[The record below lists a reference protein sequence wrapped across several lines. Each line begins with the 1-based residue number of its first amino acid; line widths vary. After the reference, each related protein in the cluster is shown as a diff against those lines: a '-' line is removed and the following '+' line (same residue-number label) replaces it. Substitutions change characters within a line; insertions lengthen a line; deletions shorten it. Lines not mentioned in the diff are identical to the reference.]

1 MIENKKKKEIEKR
14 VINEA
19 KYIVESKQTVRQTA
33 EVFKV
38 SKSTV
43 HKDVAI
49 RLKYIDLKL
58 YDEVKQ
64 VLKTNG
70 DEKYRR
76 GGKATKELWKR
87 IRENNVI

>member
-1 MIENKKKKEIEKR
+1 MGKKVEQIEQR
-14 VINEA
+14 VIEEA
-19 KYIVESKQTVRQTA
+19 KYIIDSKQTVRQTA
-33 EVFKV
+33 EIFKV

-76 GGKATKELWKR
+76 GGKATKDLWKR
-87 IRENNVI
+87 IRENNVL

>member
-1 MIENKKKKEIEKR
+1 MGKKAEQIEQR
-14 VINEA
+14 VIEEA
-19 KYIVESKQTVRQTA
+19 KYIIDSKQTVRQTA

-58 YDEVKQ
+58 YDEVKN

-70 DEKYRR
+70 DERYKR
-76 GGKATKELWKR
+76 GGKATKDLWKK
-87 IRENNVI
+87 IRENNVL

>member
-1 MIENKKKKEIEKR
+1 MGKKAEQIKQR
-14 VINEA
+14 VIEEA
-19 KYIVESKQTVRQTA
+19 KYIIDYKQTVRQTA
-33 EVFKV
+33 EMFKV

-87 IRENNVI
+87 IRENNVL

>member
-1 MIENKKKKEIEKR
+1 MGKKAEQIEQR
-14 VINEA
+14 VIEEA
-19 KYIVESKQTVRQTA
+19 KYIIDSKQTVRQTA

-76 GGKATKELWKR
+76 GGNATKELWKR

>member
-1 MIENKKKKEIEKR
+1 MGKKAEQIEQR
-14 VINEA
+14 VIEEA
-19 KYIVESKQTVRQTA
+19 KYIIDSKQTVRQTA

-49 RLKYIDLKL
+49 RLKYIDFKL

>member
-1 MIENKKKKEIEKR
+1 MGKKAEQIEQR
-14 VINEA
+14 VIEEA
-19 KYIVESKQTVRQTA
+19 KYIIDSKQTVRQTA
-33 EVFKV
+33 EIFKV

-58 YDEVKQ
+58 YDEVKK

-70 DEKYRR
+70 DERYKR
-76 GGKATKELWKR
+76 GGKATKDLWKK
-87 IRENNVI
+87 IRENNVL

>member
-1 MIENKKKKEIEKR
+1 MGKKAEQIEQR
-14 VINEA
+14 VIEEA
-19 KYIVESKQTVRQTA
+19 KYIIDSNQTVRQTA

>member
-1 MIENKKKKEIEKR
+1 MGKKAEQIEQR
-14 VINEA
+14 VIEEA
-19 KYIVESKQTVRQTA
+19 KYIIDSKQTVRQTA

-58 YDEVKQ
+58 YDEVKN

-70 DEKYRR
+70 DERYKR
-76 GGKATKELWKR
+76 GGKATKDLWKR
-87 IRENNVI
+87 IRENNVL

>member
-1 MIENKKKKEIEKR
+1 MGKKAEQIEQR
-14 VINEA
+14 VIEEA
-19 KYIVESKQTVRQTA
+19 KYIIDSKQTVRKTA
-33 EVFKV
+33 EAFKV

-58 YDEVKQ
+58 YDEVKK

-76 GGKATKELWKR
+76 GGKATKDLWKK
-87 IRENNVI
+87 IRENNVL

>member
-1 MIENKKKKEIEKR
+1 MGKKAEQIEQR
-14 VINEA
+14 VIEEA
-19 KYIVESKQTVRQTA
+19 KYIIDSKQTVRQTA

-43 HKDVAI
+43 HKDVTI

-58 YDEVKQ
+58 YNEVKQ

>member
-1 MIENKKKKEIEKR
+1 MGKKAEQIEQR
-14 VINEA
+14 VIEEA
-19 KYIVESKQTVRQTA
+19 KYIIDSKQTVRQTS

>member
-1 MIENKKKKEIEKR
+1 MGKKAEQIEQR
-14 VINEA
+14 VIEEA
-19 KYIVESKQTVRQTA
+19 KYIIDSKQTVRQTA

-49 RLKYIDLKL
+49 RLKYINLKL
-58 YDEVKQ
+58 YDEVKN

-70 DEKYRR
+70 DEKYKR
-76 GGKATKELWKR
+76 GGKATKDLWKR
-87 IRENNVI
+87 IRENNFL

>member
-1 MIENKKKKEIEKR
+1 MGKKAEQIEQR
-14 VINEA
+14 VIEEA
-19 KYIVESKQTVRQTA
+19 KYIIDSKQTVRQTA

-70 DEKYRR
+70 EEKYRR

>member
-1 MIENKKKKEIEKR
+1 MGKKAEQIEQR
-14 VINEA
+14 VIEEA
-19 KYIVESKQTVRQTA
+19 KYIIDSKQTVRQTA
-33 EVFKV
+33 ETFKV

-70 DEKYRR
+70 EEKYRR

>member
-1 MIENKKKKEIEKR
+1 MGKKAEQIEQR
-14 VINEA
+14 VIEEA
-19 KYIVESKQTVRQTA
+19 KYIIDSKQTVRQTA
-33 EVFKV
+33 EMFKV

>member
-1 MIENKKKKEIEKR
+1 MGKKAEQIEQR
-14 VINEA
+14 VIEEA
-19 KYIVESKQTVRQTA
+19 KYIIDSKQTVRQTA
-33 EVFKV
+33 EMFKV

-70 DEKYRR
+70 DEKYKR
-76 GGKATKELWKR
+76 GGKATKDLWKK
-87 IRENNVI
+87 IRDNNVI

>member
-1 MIENKKKKEIEKR
+1 MGKKAEQIEQR
-14 VINEA
+14 VIEEA
-19 KYIVESKQTVRQTA
+19 KYIIDSKQTVRQTA

-70 DEKYRR
+70 DEKYKR
-76 GGKATKELWKR
+76 GGKATKDLWKR
-87 IRENNVI
+87 IRENNVL

>member
-1 MIENKKKKEIEKR
+1 MGKKAEQIEQR
-14 VINEA
+14 VIEEA
-19 KYIVESKQTVRQTA
+19 KYIIDSKQTVRQTA

-49 RLKYIDLKL
+49 RLKYINLKL
-58 YDEVKQ
+58 YDEVKN

-70 DEKYRR
+70 DERYKR
-76 GGKATKELWKR
+76 GGKATKDLWKR
-87 IRENNVI
+87 IRENNFL

>member
-1 MIENKKKKEIEKR
+1 MGKKAEQIEQR
-14 VINEA
+14 VIEEA
-19 KYIVESKQTVRQTA
+19 KYIIDSKQTVRQTA

-64 VLKTNG
+64 VLKING
-70 DEKYRR
+70 DEKYKR
-76 GGKATKELWKR
+76 GGKATKDLWKR
-87 IRENNVI
+87 IRENNVL

>member
-1 MIENKKKKEIEKR
+1 MGKKAEQIEQR
-14 VINEA
+14 VIEEA
-19 KYIVESKQTVRQTA
+19 KYIIDSKQTVRQTA
-33 EVFKV
+33 EMFKV

-87 IRENNVI
+87 IRENNVL

>member
-1 MIENKKKKEIEKR
+1 MGKKAEQIEQR
-14 VINEA
+14 VIEEA
-19 KYIVESKQTVRQTA
+19 KYIIDSKQTVRQTA
-33 EVFKV
+33 EIFKV

-58 YDEVKQ
+58 YDEVKN

-70 DEKYRR
+70 DERYKR
-76 GGKATKELWKR
+76 GGKATKDLWKR
-87 IRENNVI
+87 IRENNVL

>member
-1 MIENKKKKEIEKR
+1 MGKKAEQIEQR
-14 VINEA
+14 VIEEA
-19 KYIVESKQTVRQTA
+19 KYIIDSKQTVRQTA

-49 RLKYIDLKL
+49 RLKYIDSKL

>member
-1 MIENKKKKEIEKR
+1 MGKKAEQIEQR
-14 VINEA
+14 VIEEA
-19 KYIVESKQTVRQTA
+19 KYIIDSKQTVRQTA
-33 EVFKV
+33 EIFKV

-70 DEKYRR
+70 DEKYKR
-76 GGKATKELWKR
+76 GGKATKDLWKR
-87 IRENNVI
+87 IRENNVL

>member
-1 MIENKKKKEIEKR
+1 MGKKAEQIEQR
-14 VINEA
+14 VIEEA
-19 KYIVESKQTVRQTA
+19 KYIIDSKQTVRQTA
-33 EVFKV
+33 EIFKV

-76 GGKATKELWKR
+76 GGKATKDLWKR
-87 IRENNVI
+87 IRENNVL

>member
-1 MIENKKKKEIEKR
+1 MGKKAEQIEQR
-14 VINEA
+14 VIEEA
-19 KYIVESKQTVRQTA
+19 KYIIDSKQTVRQTA

-43 HKDVAI
+43 YKDVAI

-70 DEKYRR
+70 DEKYKR
-76 GGKATKELWKR
+76 GGKATKDLWKR
-87 IRENNVI
+87 IRENNVL

>member
-1 MIENKKKKEIEKR
+1 MGKKAEQIEQR
-14 VINEA
+14 VIEEA
-19 KYIVESKQTVRQTA
+19 KYIIDSKQTVRKTA

-64 VLKTNG
+64 VLKING
-70 DEKYRR
+70 DEKYKR
-76 GGKATKELWKR
+76 GGKATKDLWKR
-87 IRENNVI
+87 IRENNVL

>member
-1 MIENKKKKEIEKR
+1 MGKKAEQIEQR
-14 VINEA
+14 VIEEA
-19 KYIVESKQTVRQTA
+19 KYIIDSKQTVRQTA

-49 RLKYIDLKL
+49 RLKYIDSKL

-64 VLKTNG
+64 ILKTNG

>member
-1 MIENKKKKEIEKR
+1 MGKKAEQIEQR
-14 VINEA
+14 VIEEA
-19 KYIVESKQTVRQTA
+19 KYIIDSKQTVRQTA

-76 GGKATKELWKR
+76 GGKATKDLWKR
-87 IRENNVI
+87 IRENNVL

>member
-1 MIENKKKKEIEKR
+1 MNIRREKE
-14 VINEA
+14 
-19 KYIVESKQTVRQTA
+19 TA
-33 EVFKV
+33 EIFKV

-58 YDEVKQ
+58 YDEVKN

-70 DEKYRR
+70 DERYKR
-76 GGKATKELWKR
+76 GGKATKDLWKR
-87 IRENNVI
+87 IRENNVL